1 MCGVVP
7 LVSRTVL
14 RLRPS
19 DSCAILGAD
28 PSDRGPLF
36 EMGAEIRVLVSR
48 RWACDTDLRSCVSLG
63 SPRETNRSHQGG
75 NRTPRFSKVIA
86 DHGAG
91 V

>member
-19 DSCAILGAD
+19 DSCAILGAG

-36 EMGAEIRVLVSR
+36 EMGRRYGSWLVAVGLATPTSARALAWGVRERQTDHIKEATGR
-48 RWACDTDLRSCVSLG
+48 RDSLRS
-63 SPRETNRSHQGG
+63 
-75 NRTPRFSKVIA
+75 
-86 DHGAG
+86 
-91 V
+91 